1 MPSHVV
7 VEWEAD
13 KMTNPTEQAQVE
25 RIEGWRDDLEQLNTR
40 IAPRFARPEVRARVG
55 RYLFGLLGALERK
68 NGWRMAEHLGEST
81 PDGVQRLLNAARWD
95 ADEVR
100 DDLRAYVVEHFGD
113 PGAILVIDETGFLKK
128 GEKSVGVARQYT
140 GTAGKVEN
148 CQVGVFLAYHA
159 VPNGGRAFLD
169 RALYLPEEEWAL
181 DEERRKE
188 AGVPEEVDF
197 AKKGELARR
206 MLDRAFDAGVPASWV
221 TADEV
226 YGQSGKLRRWLE
238 EQGKSYVLAVSRSHP
253 LSSIEGGVPV
263 QRWVEEIVAEAPME
277 AWEKVEVGEGSK
289 GPRLYEWARARLPY
303 LTEDGYV
310 QWLLARRSVGDPED
324 LAYYRAYGP
333 EGTPLEELAR
343 VAGSRWSI
351 EECFERA
358 KGEVGLDQYEVRR
371 WEAWHRHVTLC
382 LLAHAFLEVTRAAA
396 ANAAAAAAAAVEGE
410 KGGRHRSG
418 KRSCSR

>member
-1 MPSHVV
+1 MPSHML
-7 VEWEAD
+7 VEWEAEE
-13 KMTNPTEQAQVE
+13 MTNRTEQAQIQ
-25 RIEGWRDDLEQLNTR
+25 RIEGWRDDLEELNVR

-148 CQVGVFLAYHA
+148 CQVGVFLAYYA
-159 VPNGGRAFLD
+159 APNGGRAFLD
-169 RALYLPEEEWAL
+169 RALYLPEEDWAT

-197 AKKGELARR
+197 AKKGELAHR
-206 MLDRAFDAGVPASWV
+206 MLARAFEAGVPASWV
-221 TADEV
+221 SADEV
-226 YGQSGKLRRWLE
+226 YGQSSELRRWLE
-238 EQGKSYVLAVSRSHP
+238 DQGKSYVMAVSRSHS
-253 LSSIEGGVPV
+253 LWSSACGGAPM
-263 QRWVEEIVAEAPME
+263 QRWVEEIVAEAPTE

-303 LTEDGYV
+303 LTQGAYA
-310 QWLLARRSVGDPED
+310 QWLLVRRSVEDAED

-333 EGTPLEELAR
+333 EGTLLEELAR

-358 KGEVGLDQYEVRR
+358 KGEVGLDHYEVRR

-396 ANAAAAAAAAVEGE
+396 ANDSAEGE
-410 KGGRHRSG
+410 KGGRRRCG
-418 KRSCSR
+418 KS